1 MIRRRGREV
10 ALKILYKIDMTGEDN
25 IEITEEN
32 KTIFFENLEQNEK
45 VKTFAKEIIE
55 GVIKNIKEIDE
66 IISKV
71 SLNWDIKRMS
81 YIDRNI
87 LRIGT
92 YEIVFRKDIPS
103 VVSINEAIEIS
114 KKYGDKDSSKF
125 INGILHK
132 IKELYR
138 NSEKVDENET

>member
-1 MIRRRGREV
+1 MIRRKAREY
-10 ALKILYKIDMTGEDN
+10 ALKILYMMDIREELNSFLIENFEKDEVEKNKKIKDFA
-25 IEITEEN
+25 IEII
-32 KTIFFENLEQNEK
+32 K
-45 VKTFAKEIIE
+45 
-55 GVIKNIKEIDE
+55 GVIENMKEIDE

-87 LRIGT
+87 LRIAT
-92 YEIVFRKDIPS
+92 YEIMLREDIPS

-114 KKYGDKDSSKF
+114 KKYGDEDSPKF

-132 IKELYR
+132 IKEITE
-138 NSEKVDENET
+138 NMKKEKGGQNEV

>member
-1 MIRRRGREV
+1 MIRRKAREY
-10 ALKILYKIDMTGEDN
+10 ALKILYMMDIREEFNSFLIENFEKDEVEKNKKIKDFA
-25 IEITEEN
+25 IEII
-32 KTIFFENLEQNEK
+32 K
-45 VKTFAKEIIE
+45 
-55 GVIKNIKEIDE
+55 GVIENMKEIDE

-87 LRIGT
+87 LRIAT
-92 YEIVFRKDIPS
+92 YEIMLREDIPS

-114 KKYGDKDSSKF
+114 KKYGDEDSPKF

-132 IKELYR
+132 IKEIT
-138 NSEKVDENET
+138 ENMKKGKGGQNEV

>member
-10 ALKILYKIDMTGEDN
+10 ALKILYKIDMTGE
-25 IEITEEN
+25 N
-32 KTIFFENLEQNEK
+32 KSILFENLEQDER
-45 VKTFAKEIIE
+45 VISFAKEIIE
-55 GVIKNIKEIDE
+55 GVIKNIKKIDE

-92 YEIVFRKDIPS
+92 YEIIFRKDIPP

-114 KKYGDKDSSKF
+114 KKYGDADSPKF

-132 IKELYR
+132 IKELYG
-138 NSEKVDENET
+138 NSEKGGEHET

>member
-1 MIRRRGREV
+1 MIRRKGREI
-10 ALKILYKIDMTGEDN
+10 ALKILYQIDITGKKDQL
-25 IEITEEN
+25 
-32 KTIFFENLEQNEK
+32 IFFEDLPQNEK
-45 VKTFAKEIIE
+45 VKDFAKEIIE

-103 VVSINEAIEIS
+103 AVSINEAIEIS
-114 KKYGDKDSSKF
+114 KKYGDEDSPKF
-125 INGILHK
+125 VNGILHK

-138 NSEKVDENET
+138 NSEKGGENET

>member
-1 MIRRRGREV
+1 MIRRKAREY
-10 ALKILYKIDMTGEDN
+10 ALKILYMMDIREEFNSFLIENFEKDEVEKNKKIKDFA
-25 IEITEEN
+25 IEII
-32 KTIFFENLEQNEK
+32 K
-45 VKTFAKEIIE
+45 
-55 GVIKNIKEIDE
+55 GVIENMKEIDE

-87 LRIGT
+87 LRIAT
-92 YEIVFRKDIPS
+92 YEIMLREDIPS

-114 KKYGDKDSSKF
+114 KKYGDEDSPKF

-132 IKELYR
+132 IKEITE
-138 NSEKVDENET
+138 NMKKEKGGQNEV